1 MSTRRSPFN
10 LPNALTYARILVVPV
25 VVGLLFWP
33 EDFNSRWIALGFY
46 TAAGITDFFDG
57 YLARMWS
64 QQTSMGRI
72 LDPIADKLLIGSV
85 LMMLVYVN
93 AIDGWAV
100 WAAIVI
106 LCREMLVSGLRE
118 FLAEVRVS
126 VPVSQL
132 AKWKTTMQ
140 LIALGFL
147 IAGPAGG
154 GIDELLGNPVP
165 THSRF
170 DPQAEDLGA
179 VGDLLVELL
188 ACLRG
193 RGGAH
198 AEHPDR
204 VVTVQAHEPGGAHH
218 PLTPQLLLE
227 VLLLLDRRR
236 ERLGRHGQC
245 PQPDLAVG
253 VPVVLAQQLHGGLC
267 HGAYDAM
274 PVGCPVHSR

>member
-147 IAGPAGG
+147 IAGPAGDALFPQG
-154 GIDELLGNPVP
+154 WTQTIGLILLWVAALLTLYTGYDYFKAGIRHV
-165 THSRF
+165 
-170 DPQAEDLGA
+170 
-179 VGDLLVELL
+179 
-188 ACLRG
+188 
-193 RGGAH
+193 
-198 AEHPDR
+198 
-204 VVTVQAHEPGGAHH
+204 
-218 PLTPQLLLE
+218 LE
-227 VLLLLDRRR
+227 VD
-236 ERLGRHGQC
+236 EAA
-245 PQPDLAVG
+245 P
-253 VPVVLAQQLHGGLC
+253 
-267 HGAYDAM
+267 
-274 PVGCPVHSR
+274 